1 MRVDAIDHNER
12 AQFNSTQPRTL
23 LSMLAMDQDLAAQV
37 YQGLFATTAH
47 IPTEPLKGNIPPL
60 SYAYKSNA
68 VNYLLNRLTSFA
80 RLT

>member
-1 MRVDAIDHNER
+1 MRVDAIHHNER
-12 AQFNSTQPRTL
+12 AQFNSIQPRTL
-23 LSMLAMDQDLAAQV
+23 LSILAMDQDMTAQV

-60 SYAYKSNA
+60 FYACKINA
-68 VNYLLNRLTSFA
+68 ANPLLNRLTSFA